1 MTASA
6 RILPHHDKEMIMRK
20 KPNWIK
26 ATMMA
31 AVALVAVAF
40 LNAPAKADAAAA
52 EATYKA
58 KCAMC
63 HVPDGK
69 AETPTGKTMKAGAFP
84 SQAVQEMSHGDF
96 NPAATQAKRHIPAHT
111 TPQHP
116 PAQLHG

>member
-1 MTASA
+1 
-6 RILPHHDKEMIMRK
+6 MRK

-58 KCAMC
+58 KCAM
-63 HVPDGK
+63 
-69 AETPTGKTMKAGAFP
+69 
-84 SQAVQEMSHGDF
+84 
-96 NPAATQAKRHIPAHT
+96 
-111 TPQHP
+111 
-116 PAQLHG
+116 